1 MRFAAFAIGA
11 GIALLAGSAVAATGL
26 TPELSALVESER
38 SFSRTAGT
46 KGVKESFLEY
56 FAPDSI
62 SFQPDPGPAIARVRD
77 WPPPKRPGVVLSWE
91 PVFADISHAGDM
103 GYTTGPTLTH
113 DTGPE
118 PRPDRHGWYF
128 SVWRKQTSG
137 DWKVALDVGVA
148 TPGDPSPKPQL
159 HAASAPGYASGKAG
173 EVDAQRTAILA
184 LEREP
189 GADARHAAQ
198 ESRLHRDG
206 VFPILGHAAVVADL
220 AQRPGPTLAEP
231 KDVVVSSSADLAYG
245 YGSFTRGASAGGATE
260 HGWYTRVWKRNP
272 AGGWEM
278 VAQIEQLAQ
287 E

>member
-1 MRFAAFAIGA
+1 MRFAAFTIAA
-11 GIALLAGSAVAATGL
+11 GIAALAASAVATTGL

-38 SFSRTAGT
+38 SFSSTAGV
-46 KGVKESFLEY
+46 KGVKESFLEF
-56 FAPDSI
+56 FAADSI
-62 SFQPDPGPAIARVRD
+62 SFQPDPGPAIARIRD
-77 WPPPKRPGVVLSWE
+77 WPPPRRPDAILSWE

-128 SVWRKQTSG
+128 SVWRKQASG
-137 DWKVALDVGVA
+137 EWKVAIDVGVG
-148 TPGDPSPKPQL
+148 TPGEPSPKPEL
-159 HAASAPGYASGKAG
+159 RAASAPGYASGKAD
-173 EVDAQRTAILA
+173 EIDAQRTAILE
-184 LEREP
+184 LERKP

-206 VFPILGHAAVVADL
+206 VFPILGRAAVVADL
-220 AQRPGPTLAEP
+220 AQRPGKTLAEP

-245 YGSFTRGASAGGATE
+245 YGSFTRGASTGPSE
-260 HGWYTRVWKRNP
+260 HGWYTRVWKRSP
-272 AGGWEM
+272 AGDWEM